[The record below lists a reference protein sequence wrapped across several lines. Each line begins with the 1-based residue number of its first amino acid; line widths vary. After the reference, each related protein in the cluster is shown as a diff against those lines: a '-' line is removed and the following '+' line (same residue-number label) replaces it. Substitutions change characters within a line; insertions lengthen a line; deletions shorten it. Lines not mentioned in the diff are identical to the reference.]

1 MKSSFSSLAVI
12 ALLLV
17 VPLTLEA
24 AVSVRPFLLE
34 EVVEPRSIVTKEIQ
48 LTNQLNRKITVYA
61 TVNEIALGIDGDI
74 KEFIAPVM
82 TDRTNTVTSWIEIG
96 RGRIEINPGETVT
109 VPATIRVHPLA
120 QPGDYYAF
128 IGFFATNK
136 RFEAEAAALRGDASG
151 TIVKVSI
158 ADTTNE
164 SLRIKGFYIDRLVVR
179 PDSEMVVIEVENLGD
194 VPLTPAG
201 EIVFYSANG
210 AELTAVPINTEKTT
224 SVDPNTIATLTVPLP
239 SGTSVGRVKANA
251 ILEYGKQRAT
261 LYDSTYFY
269 MVPLPYL
276 LIALGALGALTIL
289 LIIVLYRSHRDE
301 YDSDGDEVPLYVKN
315 GHDGAA
321 KDHDITITPH
331 SK

>member
-1 MKSSFSSLAVI
+1 MKFSLYSLVFSVVLAVT
-12 ALLLV
+12 
-17 VPLTLEA
+17 PMTLDA

-61 TVNEIALGIDGDI
+61 TVNEIALGVDGDI

-82 TDRTNTVTSWIEIG
+82 TDRTNTITSWIEIG

-120 QPGDYYAF
+120 KPGDYYAF
-128 IGFFATNK
+128 IGFFSTNK

-179 PDSEMVVIEVENLGD
+179 PDSETVVIEVENLGD
-194 VPLTPAG
+194 VPLTPSG
-201 EIVFYSANG
+201 EIVFYGANG
-210 AELTAVPINTEKTT
+210 AEVAAVPINSDKVT
-224 SVDPNTIATLTVPLP
+224 SVDPNTIAELTVSLP
-239 SGTSVGRVKANA
+239 SNTTLGRVKANA

-276 LIALGALGALTIL
+276 LIALGALGVFTLFLVL
-289 LIIVLYRSHRDE
+289 LLYRSHKEE
-301 YDSDGDEVPLYVKN
+301 YDGDGDEVPLYVKS
-315 GHDGAA
+315 GHDGTA